1 MEMMHVMLKY
11 PEIIT
16 NLKFVKI
23 STMQLELRGGIALSS
38 DVVTE
43 DGAYTCSAIES
54 FCPTTMN
61 FDTGRLQTASQNLI
75 IDDLKLS
82 KISVDK
88 VTQFGLRPPE
98 LRKIFTKLGNY
109 FR

>member
-11 PEIIT
+11 PKIIT

-23 STMQLELRGGIALSS
+23 STMPLELIGGIALSS
-38 DVVTE
+38 DVITE

-54 FCPTTMN
+54 FCCTRIN
-61 FDTGRLQTASQNLI
+61 FDTGRLQTPNQHLI
-75 IDDLKLS
+75 IDYLKLS

-88 VTQFGLRPPE
+88 VTQFGLKPSE
-98 LRKIFTKLGNY
+98 LRRIFT
-109 FR
+109 